1 MAASKI
7 AVWNGN
13 NWSAVG
19 GGVVGSGSVFALTTL
34 GNNLYAGGSFTN
46 MGGVP
51 AARIAKWDGTNWYAL
66 GSGIGGRSAGV
77 QTLMAMGSDLYVGG
91 NFKGAGDKS
100 ASSFARWNEQIN
112 FDRPQ
117 LIDPARLGN
126 GQFQVRLVGIAGRT
140 NLIQASTDLTSWTPV
155 LTNSVGL
162 YDFADP
168 NSASYPFRFYRAVLG
183 P

>member
-100 ASSFARWNEQIN
+100 
-112 FDRPQ
+112 
-117 LIDPARLGN
+117 
-126 GQFQVRLVGIAGRT
+126 
-140 NLIQASTDLTSWTPV
+140 
-155 LTNSVGL
+155 
-162 YDFADP
+162 
-168 NSASYPFRFYRAVLG
+168 
-183 P
+183 

>member
-1 MAASKI
+1 M
-7 AVWNGN
+7 
-13 NWSAVG
+13 
-19 GGVVGSGSVFALTTL
+19 

-46 MGGVP
+46 MGGVS

-77 QTLMAMGSDLYVGG
+77 QSLMAMGSDLYVGG

-112 FDRPQ
+112 FDEPQ
-117 LIDPARLGN
+117 LVNPARLGN

-140 NLIQASTDLTSWTPV
+140 NLIQASTNLTSWTPV

-168 NSASYPFRFYRAVLG
+168 NSASYPHRFYRAVLG